1 MRQANGSPL
10 PDGVRF
16 YIWPRYLL
24 SVHGIEVRLSRYR
37 ARILMLLMSRPEAVF
52 STREIARAIYWD
64 RDDGGAWA
72 TESIIPKQV
81 FDLHRVCRAAGVELH
96 LKKPGVLHGYAF
108 MGIGLTEAGAREAE
122 YRTAAAGNTLPRLVE
137 PLPSNELAKAKKA
150 MKVARRIE
158 RASRAKKRKKERAIF
173 RHPDTFGDS
182 GGWVFPAYY
191 ERQHHRQGE
200 EDEAE

>member
-1 MRQANGSPL
+1 
-10 PDGVRF
+10 
-16 YIWPRYLL
+16 
-24 SVHGIEVRLSRYR
+24 
-37 ARILMLLMSRPEAVF
+37 
-52 STREIARAIYWD
+52 
-64 RDDGGAWA
+64 
-72 TESIIPKQV
+72 
-81 FDLHRVCRAAGVELH
+81 
-96 LKKPGVLHGYAF
+96 